1 MGFAFPKNFG
11 GAANMKKLKKA
22 VIREELVALT
32 GDFKKAIVL
41 NQMIYWSERVKDK
54 DLFLEAEI
62 KRSTMAMGKEEYEKA
77 EKIQEMEKHL
87 MSYGWIYK
95 SATELSEETMIG
107 CSKSTMHRYL
117 EELVQ
122 KEWLS
127 KRKNPNWKGDNT
139 FQYRVNLI
147 NIQKG
152 LQILGYALEGYPL
165 FQNETPMFYDET
177 PKYDFETDSSKIEQ
191 AVLKRN
197 NITIDY
203 SESTSKDFERE
214 DIIILEILKNYN
226 FSSKDSIMI
235 QHHLYAENHTNGV
248 ALKKHLII
256 KQASTMD
263 SMLKRGEPIFS
274 KPAYFI
280 NGYLA
285 LIQAEQVHEVEKD
298 KRKVKKAEEKTHE
311 PVPFYNW
318 LEQ

>member
-1 MGFAFPKNFG
+1 ME
-11 GAANMKKLKKA
+11 KLKRA
-22 VIREELVALT
+22 VIKEELVALT

-54 DLFLEAEI
+54 DEFLEAEI
-62 KRSTMAMGKEEYEKA
+62 KRSTMAMGKQEYEKA
-77 EKIQEMEKHL
+77 EKIQEIEKHL

-152 LQILGYALEGYPL
+152 LQTLGFALEGYPL
-165 FQNETPMFYDET
+165 FQNETPTFYSET
-177 PKYDFETDSSKIEQ
+177 SESNFETDSSKIEQ
-191 AVLKRN
+191 VVLKRN
-197 NITIDY
+197 NITRDY
-203 SESTSKDFERE
+203 SESTSDTEKELLIYSILDFYKFSQKDKENIRNHLLLNE
-214 DIIILEILKNYN
+214 VDIR
-226 FSSKDSIMI
+226 
-235 QHHLYAENHTNGV
+235 
-248 ALKKHLII
+248 KHLLI
-256 KQASTMD
+256 KQANKMVIYTKQGQKIRTWS
-263 SMLKRGEPIFS
+263 S
-274 KPAYFI
+274 YFI
-280 NGYLA
+280 RGYLDY
-285 LIQAEQVHEVEKD
+285 LHEENEKP
-298 KRKVKKAEEKTHE
+298 KEVKKEADQNYD